1 MPSVYE
7 DLEKAMDDA
16 GAELVQ
22 ALGTGVSDGYI
33 LFRARGYAIARAKFD
48 GACAILHEMEKDD
61 DTITVTATTPPMYV
75 KDYYPRGHRHV
86 WCYPLDDGM
95 EEDDDCKVVD

>member
-7 DLEKAMDDA
+7 QLEKAMDDA
-16 GAELVQ
+16 GASLVEGIDH
-22 ALGTGVSDGYI
+22 AWPDDEVLA
-33 LFRARGYAIARAKFD
+33 RARTYALARAKFD
-48 GACAILHEMEKDD
+48 GACAILRETEKDD

-95 EEDDDCKVVD
+95 EEDDDEKVVD